1 MGICNSNGPPT
12 WHLSFIVFGKSEIFF
27 LSSSFFIVCIEYAWS
42 TGYVFSGG
50 ANTGTFLF
58 FFSLCV
64 ALWTVLSQAL
74 QTKGSTKVAQSPR
87 RICTKI
93 SVNIVSH
100 HLYSSAGNSI

>member
-1 MGICNSNGPPT
+1 MVLQLGIFLLLFLGKVKSFSF
-12 WHLSFIVFGKSEIFF
+12 HL
-27 LSSSFFIVCIEYAWS
+27 LFFIVCIEYAWG

-87 RICTKI
+87 RISTKI